1 MRDMHDMEEKKRRQL
16 TALTR
21 TCRLSELGKCKKR
34 FKPKV
39 SWQDF
44 CETDHQQLYWKIVRK
59 EKRMAAAML
68 SDHEKRITEHEQ
80 RIKKLEERETI

>member
-1 MRDMHDMEEKKRRQL
+1 MHDMEGKKRTQL

-21 TCRLSELGKCKKR
+21 ICRLSELGKCKKR

-68 SDHEKRITEHEQ
+68 SDHEKRITALEQ
-80 RIKKLEERETI
+80 ETKELKERRL